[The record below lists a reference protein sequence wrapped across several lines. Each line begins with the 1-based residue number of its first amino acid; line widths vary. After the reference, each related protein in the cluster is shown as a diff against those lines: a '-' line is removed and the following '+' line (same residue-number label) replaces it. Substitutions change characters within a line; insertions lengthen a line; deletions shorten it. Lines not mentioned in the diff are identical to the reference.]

1 MTKQLPLVN
10 DASAWT
16 GAEFEND
23 ESWIYTLSADDAEE
37 LASAAQ
43 RCLKRD
49 LEVTDIRA
57 HDFPLESLGSSI
69 TAWAEEINNG
79 RGFLLV
85 RGLPQDRFNDDEVRA
100 MF

>member
-37 LASAAQ
+37 LTLVDGEVHRVDGGEAAEADRNPVELEQGGHHVLNTLRFRCMNKLTQAEPQ
-43 RCLKRD
+43 RR
-49 LEVTDIRA
+49 
-57 HDFPLESLGSSI
+57 
-69 TAWAEEINNG
+69 
-79 RGFLLV
+79 
-85 RGLPQDRFNDDEVRA
+85 
-100 MF
+100 